1 MAGKVGNPNIAEA
14 GKSSRFSATHRPKN
28 PGRKPSVLKN
38 FIKINNV
45 SRADVNLI
53 FKNVI
58 FGSSLEELQEMI
70 KPGNKEKLPVIV
82 ALLISAFITDMK
94 KGTLCEVNT
103 VLDRLYGKA
112 SQPVDINEQK
122 SDIPDDPDERRRLAE
137 EIKKELG
144 VYHED
149 NSNE

>member
-1 MAGKVGNPNIAEA
+1 MMNNPNIVEQ
-14 GKSSRFSATHRPKN
+14 GKATRFSATRRPKN

-45 SRADVNLI
+45 SKTDVDLI

-58 FGSSLEELQEMI
+58 FGSSLEELQEMV

-112 SQPVDINEQK
+112 SQPVDISEQK
-122 SDIPDDPDERRRLAE
+122 SEIPDDSDERRRLAE

-144 VYHED
+144 VYRED
-149 NSNE
+149 NGNE

>member
-1 MAGKVGNPNIAEA
+1 MAGKVGNPNIGEA
-14 GKSSRFSATHRPKN
+14 GRSTRFSATHRPKN

-38 FIKINNV
+38 FIKVNNV
-45 SRADVNLI
+45 SRTDVDLI

-58 FGSSLEELQEMI
+58 FGSSLEELQEMV
-70 KPGNKEKLPVIV
+70 KPGKKEKLPVIV
-82 ALLISAFITDMK
+82 ALLISAFISDMK

-112 SQPVDINEQK
+112 SQPVEIGEQK
-122 SDIPDDPDERRRLAE
+122 SEIPDDPEERRQLAE

-144 VYHED
+144 VYREGD
-149 NSNE
+149 GNE